1 VDFVDAVKKSKHP
14 GDDCIRYLLVWM
26 AAVDGDVHEDE
37 QEWLAENL
45 NNRSGSIPVDQLVR
59 AVQEGDVSYE
69 IAALS
74 ALRRALDEQG
84 RELIL
89 ELAIG
94 VARAD
99 GRVMHS
105 EVHALR
111 LISDALQISPSR
123 FASLYRSE
131 TNTDPPELADLSDP
145 AFWERAE
152 RVAREREA
160 AGSNGS
166 TPENQGGRPNSPKT
180 EELDARTREAL
191 ATLGLDASANSIEI
205 KDAYRRLAAV
215 HHPDRF
221 SSLGDSATVAATKTF
236 QRIKAAYDH
245 LATARARA

>member
-1 VDFVDAVKKSKHP
+1 MDFVEAVKQSKHP

-45 NNRSGSIPVDQLVR
+45 NNRDGSIPVEHLVR
-59 AVQEGDVSYE
+59 AVQKGDVSYE

-74 ALRRALDEQG
+74 ALRRALDEKG

-94 VARAD
+94 VAMAD

-152 RVAREREA
+152 RVAQERDA
-160 AGSNGS
+160 AG
-166 TPENQGGRPNSPKT
+166 GRRGQSKMEDP
-180 EELDARTREAL
+180 DARTREAL
-191 ATLGLDASANSIEI
+191 ATLGLGAHASSIEI
-205 KDAYRRLAAV
+205 KEAYRRLAAV

-221 SSLGDSATVAATKTF
+221 ASLGDSAAVAATKTF

-245 LATARARA
+245 LTTDGARA